1 MEETVDVDL
10 RSYFNLIKRWWWL
23 ILIVTLLAAALSY
36 VISTFF
42 IAPVYEARTLLLIQ
56 PPDSKNSDYSSL
68 MTSEK
73 LANTYSQLMTT
84 RPVLLDV
91 INRLNMVTTLE
102 ALQKSIA
109 IRTIPNTQLIE
120 VKVKQ
125 YDPNL
130 AAQIANTLATV
141 YIEQHQAMQA
151 YRYKES
157 KQRIATQLAQ
167 LDAQSKDTK
176 AMLDSIANNPDK
188 QTEKD
193 ILQMLLGQYRQNYT
207 NLLQIYEE
215 IQLAE
220 MGATSNIVQMENA
233 YPPDRPI
240 SPKVLTNTILAAIA
254 ALVVTIGV
262 IFLVEALD
270 NTFKKSDQ
278 VTQKL
283 KLPVLGSISGHT
295 PEPGKPIAI
304 GQPRSHVAEAFRS
317 LRTSIQFASVDLP
330 LSSLLITSPMLG
342 DGKTTIASN
351 LAIVIAQSG
360 QKVILIDADLR
371 RPRLHTLFALRNR
384 PGLSRMFVQNDLPFS
399 EVLQPTEVPGLS
411 VIPAGYLPPNPLE
424 LVGSER
430 MMEVLMQARDM
441 ADMVIIDAPPIT
453 AVSDAVVLS
462 KRVDA
467 VLLVISVGKTQI
479 EASLETMDQLN
490 RAGAR
495 VIGAVLNDKK
505 SKKSRYYYY
514 Y

>member
-10 RSYFNLIKRWWWL
+10 RSYINLIKRWWWL
-23 ILIVTLLAAALSY
+23 ILIVTILAGVFSFL
-36 VISTFF
+36 ISTFF

-73 LANTYSQLMTT
+73 LANTYSQLMIT
-84 RPVLLDV
+84 RPVLSDV
-91 INRLNMVTTLE
+91 INRLNLSTTLE
-102 ALQKSIA
+102 ALQKSIT

-120 VKVKQ
+120 VRVRD
-125 YDPNL
+125 YDPNT
-130 AAQIANTLATV
+130 AAQIANTISAV

-151 YRYKES
+151 YRFKES
-157 KQRIATQLAQ
+157 KQRIASQLAQ
-167 LDAQSKDTK
+167 LDAQSKETK
-176 AMLDSIANNPDK
+176 AMLDAVMNNPEK

-207 NLLQIYEE
+207 NLLQTYEE
-215 IQLAE
+215 IQMAE
-220 MGATSNIVQMENA
+220 MGATSNIIQMEKA
-233 YPPDRPI
+233 YPPNRPV
-240 SPKVLTNTILAAIA
+240 SPKVINNTILAALIA
-254 ALVVTIGV
+254 LAIVIGV
-262 IFLVEALD
+262 IILIEALD
-270 NTFKKSDQ
+270 NTFKKSEQ
-278 VTQKL
+278 VSQKL
-283 KLPVLGSISGHT
+283 KLPVLGFISGHT
-295 PEPGKPIAI
+295 PEPGKPIAVA
-304 GQPRSHVAEAFRS
+304 QPRSHVAEAFRS
-317 LRTSIQFASVDLP
+317 LRTSIQFASVDIP

-351 LAIVIAQSG
+351 LAIVMAQSG
-360 QKVILIDADLR
+360 QRVILIDADLR
-371 RPRLHTLFALRNR
+371 RPRLHTIFALRNR
-384 PGLSRMFVQNDLPFS
+384 PGLSRMFVQNDLPFN
-399 EVLQPTEVPGLS
+399 EVVQNTEVPGLT

-430 MMEVLMQARDM
+430 MVEVLMQARDM
-441 ADMVIIDAPPIT
+441 ADIVIIDAPPVT
-453 AVSDAVVLS
+453 AVSDAIVLS

-479 EASLETMDQLN
+479 EASVETMDQLN